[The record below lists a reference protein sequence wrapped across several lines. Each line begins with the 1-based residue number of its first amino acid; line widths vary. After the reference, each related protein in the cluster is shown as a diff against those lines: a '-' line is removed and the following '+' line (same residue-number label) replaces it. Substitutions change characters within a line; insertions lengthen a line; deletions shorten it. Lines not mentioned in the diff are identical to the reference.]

1 MTRITLYKDFNG
13 TIKGFKIDGHAG
25 YADKGEDIVCAAI
38 SILAVNTQNS
48 IESFCEDAFKQK
60 SEEKSALMEFMI
72 EDDPSHD
79 AELLL
84 KSFESGIIGISR
96 EYPDFVNHE
105 YKEV

>member
-60 SEEKSALMEFMI
+60 FEEKSALMEFMI
-72 EDDPSHD
+72 EGDPSHD

>member
-1 MTRITLYKDFNG
+1 MTRITLYKDLNG
-13 TIKGFKIDGHAG
+13 TIKGFKVDGHAG

-72 EDDPSHD
+72 EGDPSHD